1 MNLSNMKQKND
12 QISNLFSR
20 LDHAEMPLKKDLWS
34 EIEKDLPATHH
45 YHVAYYKWIS
55 VAAASIIIIG
65 VSALLYLNKPSNI
78 VSVNRVAQN
87 VSAPSKAC
95 THLSYTSPSL
105 NATSSPK
112 HHDLMAC
119 ESANNKSFKHIN
131 KVIKSTEDK
140 DSIVHVTITF
150 NQYEYG
156 HIISRRGNDHNIM
169 NQNASYGNN
178 DSAAQNSAQNDKEET
193 ALNNNSSSD
202 DNWALTASAGTNRDE
217 NIIYG
222 VGIEKKI
229 ANKLSLVSGAT
240 YATSKNGDRQLIGIP
255 LKLKYD
261 LCNINKIQ
269 LYAEGGARVEQCVH
283 NGDNTNVSLL
293 ASLGAQYSFNRDLAL
308 YVEPELKYNIDN
320 RSTTD
325 KLHSFSGG
333 LSCGVRFIY

>member
-45 YHVAYYKWIS
+45 YHIAYYKWIS
-55 VAAASIIIIG
+55 VAAASMIIVG
-65 VSALLYLNKPSNI
+65 VSALLYIKKSSNI

-87 VSAPSKAC
+87 VSAPSKVS
-95 THLSYTSPSL
+95 THLFYKSPSL

-112 HHDLMAC
+112 HHDLVAC
-119 ESANNKSFKHIN
+119 ESDNNKSIKHIN
-131 KVIKSTEDK
+131 KAIKSTEDK
-140 DSIVHVTITF
+140 DSMVHVTITF

-156 HIISRRGNDHNIM
+156 HIISHRGNSHNIM
-169 NQNASYGNN
+169 NQNAFYGNN
-178 DSAAQNSAQNDKEET
+178 NSAAQSIQNDKEET
-193 ALNNNSSSD
+193 AFNNNSMSD
-202 DNWALTASAGTNRDE
+202 DQWALTASAGTNRDE

-229 ANKLSLVSGAT
+229 SDKLSLVSGAT
-240 YATSKNGDRQLIGIP
+240 YAKSKNGDRQLIGIP

-261 LCNINKIQ
+261 LCNINKFQ
-269 LYAEGGARVEQCVH
+269 LYAEGGASVEQCVH

-293 ASLGAQYSFNRDLAL
+293 ASLGAQYNLNRDLAL

-320 RSTTD
+320 RSSAD
-325 KLHSFSGG
+325 KLQAISGG